1 MPPFNPDD
9 EVGRNKAIRWRTLLA
24 DFLLP
29 VINITNITRQRAI
42 LLYKA
47 GQRVRE
53 IFRQFVPEPGTYDDE
68 AKARRI
74 LTVRFEPQKN
84 RLYEVYKINYGTIG
98 AAELFQHALQQT
110 LHGIKNLKNIAGNM
124 HNSPWQHSGRP

>member
-1 MPPFNPDD
+1 MANIA
-9 EVGRNKAIRWRTLLA
+9 GRFLA
-24 DFLLP
+24 AS
-29 VINITNITRQRAI
+29 NITNITRQRAI
-42 LLYKA
+42 LLYKV

-53 IFRQFVPEPGTYDDE
+53 IFRQFPHPGTYDDV

-74 LTVRFEPQKN
+74 LTVRFEPQQN

-98 AAELFQHALQQT
+98 AAELFQQALQQT